1 MSIQAR
7 KERDRAQREKLI
19 ITAARELAEAEGWD
33 AVTTR
38 RLAERVEY
46 SQPVLYSHF
55 KGKDAITTAVA
66 LEGFADMAAELRAA
80 RTAAGDPADALARLS
95 AAYVAFADQRP
106 ALYDAMFSR
115 KVNLPFATPQTPAP
129 LRAAFDEFVEA
140 VSPHAHDTDAA
151 LLAETFWAAL
161 HGLAMLMRDGRIP
174 REHHDLRLALLL
186 ASFTRRPA
194 SPA

>member
-1 MSIQAR
+1 MSIKAR

-66 LEGFADMAAELRAA
+66 DRIA
-80 RTAAGDPADALARLS
+80 TAITEAPSSATAPMISRL
-95 AAYVAFADQRP
+95 P
-106 ALYDAMFSR
+106 R
-115 KVNLPFATPQTPAP
+115 KWL
-129 LRAAFDEFVEA
+129 
-140 VSPHAHDTDAA
+140 
-151 LLAETFWAAL
+151 
-161 HGLAMLMRDGRIP
+161 
-174 REHHDLRLALLL
+174 
-186 ASFTRRPA
+186 
-194 SPA
+194 